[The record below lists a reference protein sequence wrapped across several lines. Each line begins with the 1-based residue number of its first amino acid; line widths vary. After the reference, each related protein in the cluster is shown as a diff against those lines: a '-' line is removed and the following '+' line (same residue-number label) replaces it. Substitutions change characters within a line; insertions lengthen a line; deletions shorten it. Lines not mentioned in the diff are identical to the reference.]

1 MKKLLIPISLT
12 IIATIVYL
20 FVTKTEL
27 TTPGWKAKLVSP
39 AGLADKQ
46 FEPSATPTFTPT
58 PTPVVYN
65 NSTDL
70 KKEMNSIDP
79 QVSNND
85 FKQLKD
91 LINSF

>member
-1 MKKLLIPISLT
+1 MKKLLIPISLIIITT
-12 IIATIVYL
+12 IIYI
-20 FVTKTEL
+20 FVTKAEL

-46 FEPSATPTFTPT
+46 FELSATPTFTPT

-70 KKEMNSIDP
+70 KKEMDAVDP
-79 QVSNND
+79 QVSSND
-85 FKQLKD
+85 FNQLKD